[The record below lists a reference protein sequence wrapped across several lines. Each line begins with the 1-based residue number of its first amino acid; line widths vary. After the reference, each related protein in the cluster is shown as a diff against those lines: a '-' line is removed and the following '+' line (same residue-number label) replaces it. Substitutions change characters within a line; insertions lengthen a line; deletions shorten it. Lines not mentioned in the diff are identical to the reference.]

1 MSSQKWIVFLL
12 FTDRRSIH
20 MSRQDFRLIR
30 QRQKLILDAP
40 HKIRHTAAPTI
51 SEADQEGFV
60 TLCYPLPQKLGAGNY
75 PIRFSPDGTEWTPA
89 IYEIRLLE

>member
-40 HKIRHTAAPTI
+40 HKIRHTAALKIRPSNRMVEQCVATEQNPFRRNI
-51 SEADQEGFV
+51 IAD
-60 TLCYPLPQKLGAGNY
+60 
-75 PIRFSPDGTEWTPA
+75 SP
-89 IYEIRLLE
+89 RCMVQV